1 MPPLLGEDLLSTY
14 AEQNVDLLRRFHH
27 QLPIHE
33 ESGSSLDLPNTP
45 RDAQAGPSSID
56 VGNKAVTTSPK
67 QDIDPAPILAAWS
80 PENMTSALPTM
91 TERWVR
97 TAPSATLTSPVDTR
111 TLAHPQQTTMV
122 ASIVMATLLDYGSQA
137 TLAPTPLANSNVASA
152 SMSKNV
158 KLIVIIGT
166 LASISCAIVLA
177 ILVIYLVIWPLCC
190 GKSGRTAPPSTSNA
204 KSAVDGSYDKEG
216 VYCPETRLSSQQ
228 TRSQDTIALKEHTL
242 NCKKERQLPT
252 GPELRST
259 RVRASEQ
266 TLEEN
271 SSRQDP
277 ILLKSVLHNPISQTR
292 TAFYDATENIP
303 ANQSSDEGL
312 DFVSYSINET
322 MDASA
327 YSMRTIPIDTGTV
340 QPQHA
345 YTAYP
350 IENVVH
356 INDDNE
362 DDDASMSV
370 LLTPP
375 APSVSDLHI
384 HEDGFGTKYSQRIQ
398 ALNTAGGPSHIGTT
412 YSTRES
418 GGGGGWTASSPVS
431 MPPHPLKMLPTAAPS
446 LSFLDI
452 SSVSLSVDTDETMS
466 RFLLKRS

>member
-1 MPPLLGEDLLSTY
+1 
-14 AEQNVDLLRRFHH
+14 
-27 QLPIHE
+27 
-33 ESGSSLDLPNTP
+33 
-45 RDAQAGPSSID
+45 
-56 VGNKAVTTSPK
+56 
-67 QDIDPAPILAAWS
+67 
-80 PENMTSALPTM
+80 
-91 TERWVR
+91 
-97 TAPSATLTSPVDTR
+97 
-111 TLAHPQQTTMV
+111 MV

-277 ILLKSVLHNPISQTR
+277 ILLKSVLHNPISPNPHCLPMTP
-292 TAFYDATENIP
+292 TENIP
-303 ANQSSDEGL
+303 GESKQRRRIRL
-312 DFVSYSINET
+312 Y
-322 MDASA
+322 
-327 YSMRTIPIDTGTV
+327 TGTV